1 MWLGKAAG
9 AHENSKNSQGDRQL
23 LSFPFLS
30 SLVVLTSGLQRLSQI
45 EI

>member
-9 AHENSKNSQGDRQL
+9 AQSQGDREL

-30 SLVVLTSGLQRLSQI
+30 SLVVLTSGLQRLSQV